1 MFCCLRAP
9 FRTVFCPHQRYFCLL
24 HQRLI
29 AVVQI
34 MQHQIA
40 DRQDRQFRIIVPGND
55 SDAAIMIDRVLH
67 GSKRIFSKLCR
78 IGSIDFIRKF
88 TIEFHFHPRTFSI
101 PLVPSIPALPLYLTR
116 HTVTFYIIPS
126 RTVISSPA
134 RRWLCKNSCKQKA
147 SGLFQVTR
155 YGIYFFVFYS
165 KLFRYTP
172 NTVFVSRMPAA
183 VFMVCSIKDR
193 IACWLYP
200 LSDAL
205 TI

>member
-1 MFCCLRAP
+1 MLYP
-9 FRTVFCPHQRYFCLL
+9 
-24 HQRLI
+24 
-29 AVVQI
+29 
-34 MQHQIA
+34 
-40 DRQDRQFRIIVPGND
+40 
-55 SDAAIMIDRVLH
+55 
-67 GSKRIFSKLCR
+67 
-78 IGSIDFIRKF
+78 
-88 TIEFHFHPRTFSI
+88 
-101 PLVPSIPALPLYLTR
+101 PALLFQVLPDVGCVK
-116 HTVTFYIIPS
+116 TV
-126 RTVISSPA
+126 VN
-134 RRWLCKNSCKQKA
+134 KKA